1 MIETKFKCFHKD
13 ESLKDAK
20 VFNINDILLNPIGID
35 FEIALQYM
43 GFADAENTDIYAGDV
58 LCLTITPE
66 LMDHEKDLFF
76 NSNIGKYVEENN
88 ITEIYMAITPP
99 ETKSLFKYYIY
110 TAKNHKI
117 ERCEEPDDPDY
128 RKPEILAAGEDTNF
142 PMYLIVK
149 GAKIVSNLYE
159 NPEFLNNL

>member
-76 NSNIGKYVEENN
+76 NSN
-88 ITEIYMAITPP
+88 
-99 ETKSLFKYYIY
+99 
-110 TAKNHKI
+110 HKI

-142 PMYLIVK
+142 PMYLILTLPLPK
-149 GAKIVSNLYE
+149 GRG
-159 NPEFLNNL
+159 FLLPATT